1 MVRKAGDSNPPIPPF
16 PPPPPIISYKNGASL
31 KDTLVKAKKKKIEG
45 DYATRLHKSHGG
57 GRVRAGLSIP
67 YQISRK

>member
-16 PPPPPIISYKNGASL
+16 PPPPIISYKNGASL

-57 GRVRAGLSIP
+57 VRAGLSIP